1 MCVGWASGI
10 AERSNHRFSYPEY
23 LESTPVR
30 SPAARIAI
38 GIATLAAV
46 VVLFIV
52 FTGGDDDSGDKG
64 STTTTQAAQGGTTTT
79 QTTTVEAAKQI
90 SVSGGKPVG
99 GIKKLDYNKGDQVK
113 FIVTSDVADEI
124 HVHGY
129 DIKKDVPAGGSVRF
143 SFPASIEGVFEIE
156 LEDHKEQIAQ
166 LKVSP

>member
-1 MCVGWASGI
+1 M
-10 AERSNHRFSYPEY
+10 
-23 LESTPVR
+23 R

-52 FTGGDDDSGDKG
+52 FTGGDDDNDNKG
-64 STTTTQAAQGGTTTT
+64 STTTTQAAQSTTTT
-79 QTTTVEAAKQI
+79 ETKTVEAAEQI
-90 SVSGGKPVG
+90 SVRGGKPAG

-113 FIVTSDVADEI
+113 FIVTSDTADEI

-129 DIKKDVPAGGSVRF
+129 DLMKDVPAGGSVRF

-156 LEDHKEQIAQ
+156 LEGRKQQIAQ

>member
-1 MCVGWASGI
+1 M
-10 AERSNHRFSYPEY
+10 
-23 LESTPVR
+23 R

-38 GIATLAAV
+38 GLAALAAV

-52 FTGGDDDSGDKG
+52 FTGGDDDNDSKG

-79 QTTTVEAAKQI
+79 QTQTVEATPQI
-90 SVSGGKPVG
+90 TIRGGKPVG

-129 DIKKDVPAGGSVRF
+129 DLKEDVPAGGSVRF
-143 SFPASIEGVFEIE
+143 SFPASIEGVFEVE
-156 LEDHKEQIAQ
+156 LEDRKQQIAQ
-166 LKVSP
+166 LKVEP